1 MSSLLNQQNT
11 SSSIQHY
18 YALGDLLQGN
28 DDQFVRGAYLAVLGR
43 NVDSGGL
50 DTYSTL
56 LANGKSRVEVLI
68 ELRRSLEGEARG
80 AVIAGLSAATS
91 VDELLAHEDHGFV
104 SSAYQTL
111 LIRPVDAEALARCVA
126 ELGRGAP
133 RLQLLKE
140 ILDSHEFKLRVA
152 IAQDIE
158 RMAKRGALEN
168 VSSAKTGGAVE
179 DFDNAG
185 DIPGL
190 PESVAQLME
199 RRDGD
204 FIHGLYQLFLG
215 RAADAEGFKDYRK
228 RLSTGLTR
236 RVLVL
241 GIGGSEERRSRLA
254 MLNRIDLAIKDFY
267 VQDQPL
273 IGWAAALRCQ
283 RLDQMITKRQLVAM
297 NNQFLAMQKNFQH
310 ELARVENAVG
320 RSGNAFGMRAQ
331 QDRSIKLNDLSPLA
345 RDIYF
350 QLKSGL
356 DDRKQTEA

>member
-1 MSSLLNQQNT
+1 MPSFLNQQN
-11 SSSIQHY
+11 SSSSTQHY

-43 NVDSGGL
+43 SVDSGGL

-68 ELRRSLEGEARG
+68 ELRRSLEGEARA
-80 AVIAGLSAATS
+80 AVLAGLTTATS
-91 VDELLAHEDHGFV
+91 VEELLAYEDYGFV
-104 SSAYQTL
+104 SCAYQTL
-111 LIRPVDAEALARCVA
+111 LIRPVDAEALVRCVT
-126 ELGRGAP
+126 ELRHGAP
-133 RLQLLKE
+133 RLQLLRE
-140 ILDSHEFKLRVA
+140 ILDSHEFKLRFA
-152 IAQDIE
+152 IARDVE
-158 RMAKRGALEN
+158 RAAKRGAIESVLPEASGGVLEDSN
-168 VSSAKTGGAVE
+168 SV
-179 DFDNAG
+179 G

-199 RRDGD
+199 RRDGH

-215 RAADAEGFKDYRK
+215 RAADAEGFKDYRQ

-236 RVLVL
+236 RAIVL
-241 GIGGSEERRSRLA
+241 GISGSEERRARLA
-254 MLNRIDLAIKDFY
+254 MLDRINLAIKDFD
-267 VQDQPL
+267 VQDQPV

-310 ELARVENAVG
+310 ELARVENAAG
-320 RSGNAFGMRAQ
+320 RYGNAFGMRAQ
-331 QDRSIKLNDLSPLA
+331 QERSIKLNDLSPLA